1 MNILKSYSLGIKR
14 ASSQGKMILVLWAFG
29 LLFAGTV
36 YFAAGGFFA
45 GALDASGLAE
55 GLRRFDAGLFLEM
68 LVQNR
73 APLGMVI
80 KIIVLLA
87 FLYFWLSIFLTG
99 GILSLLLSN
108 TPAAGDPPVRS
119 RFAPAFF
126 QGAGR
131 YFGRFF
137 RLEVY
142 SLLLWAVFLLFQLAF
157 TAASKPLTADGTNE
171 KMLYYLFW
179 VRAGLSL
186 VLIFFIRMILDYARI
201 IIAREDTGRVWR
213 SLREAA
219 RFVLRRL
226 AGTLALYYSLLIT
239 GLAIFLVYWG
249 ICSRFSTGS
258 LATIW
263 LAFLLGQ
270 LFVLSR
276 GWLRIAFLAAQ
287 TAFSGRD

>member
-1 MNILKSYSLGIKR
+1 
-14 ASSQGKMILVLWAFG
+14 MILALWAFG
-29 LLFAGTV
+29 LLFAGVV

-45 GALDASGLAE
+45 GALDGSGLAE
-55 GLRRFDAGLFLEM
+55 SLRRFDAGLFLEM
-68 LVQNR
+68 LVHNR

-80 KIIVLLA
+80 KIIVVLA
-87 FLYFWLSIFLTG
+87 FLYFWLSVFLTG
-99 GILSLLLSN
+99 GILSLLLSGMS
-108 TPAAGDPPVRS
+108 AAGDPPVRS

-131 YFGRFF
+131 YFGRFL
-137 RLEVY
+137 RLEFY
-142 SLLLWAVFLLFQLAF
+142 SLLFWAVFLLFQMTF
-157 TAASKPLTADGTNE
+157 SAAAKPLTADGTNE

-201 IIAREDTGRVWR
+201 MIARADTGRVWR
-213 SLREAA
+213 SLWEAA
-219 RFVLRRL
+219 RFVCWRL
-226 AGTLALYYSLLIT
+226 PATLALYYSLLIT

-249 ICSRFSTGS
+249 ICSRFSAGS
-258 LATIW
+258 PATIG
-263 LAFLLGQ
+263 LAFFLGQ

-287 TAFSGRD
+287 ITFASRD